1 MRKKMKM
8 GTGDRIFYVVTRVL
22 LAVFLVIVLYPIYF
36 VVIAS
41 FSDSAYVNSGEFLF
55 YPKGF
60 TLLGYSQ
67 IFKTTRIWTSYM
79 NTLIYVVFGTMLGL
93 AASVLAGYSLSQKKL
108 LGRNVIMGLL
118 VFTMYF
124 GGGLIPTYLV
134 IKGIHL
140 TNTRLLLVI
149 MGSISVYNIILI
161 RSFFAGTLP
170 QELQDA
176 AFIDGC
182 GNGQYFFRIALPLS
196 KAILAVIGLYIA
208 VAHWNSYFTAL
219 IYVTDRAKQPL
230 QLYLRE
236 VLLMAQSTSDLMES
250 DPQAAALLNRMVEVI
265 KYGIIV
271 VSTVP
276 IICVYPFLQKY
287 FVKGV
292 MIGSVK
298 G

>member
-1 MRKKMKM
+1 M
-8 GTGDRIFYVVTRVL
+8 
-22 LAVFLVIVLYPIYF
+22 
-36 VVIAS
+36 
-41 FSDSAYVNSGEFLF
+41 
-55 YPKGF
+55 
-60 TLLGYSQ
+60 
-67 IFKTTRIWTSYM
+67 
-79 NTLIYVVFGTMLGL
+79 
-93 AASVLAGYSLSQKKL
+93 
-108 LGRNVIMGLL
+108 
-118 VFTMYF
+118 
-124 GGGLIPTYLV
+124 
-134 IKGIHL
+134 
-140 TNTRLLLVI
+140 
-149 MGSISVYNIILI
+149 
-161 RSFFAGTLP
+161 
-170 QELQDA
+170 
-176 AFIDGC
+176 
-182 GNGQYFFRIALPLS
+182 NGQYFFRIALPLS

>member
-67 IFKTTRIWTSYM
+67 IFKTTRIWISYM

-176 AFIDGC
+176 AFIAGC

-196 KAILAVIGLYIA
+196 KAILSVIGLYIA
-208 VAHWNSYFTAL
+208 VAHWNSYFNAL

>member
-67 IFKTTRIWTSYM
+67 IFKTTRIWISYM

-196 KAILAVIGLYIA
+196 KAILSVIGLYIA
-208 VAHWNSYFTAL
+208 VAHWNSYFNAL

>member
-60 TLLGYSQ
+60 TLLGSSQ
-67 IFKTTRIWTSYM
+67 IFKTTRIWISYM

-93 AASVLAGYSLSQKKL
+93 AASVLAGYSLSQNKL

-196 KAILAVIGLYIA
+196 KAILSVIGLYIA
-208 VAHWNSYFTAL
+208 VAHWNSYFNAL